1 MRHIQSNAQQK
12 SLRDSEKF
20 MTEMPTHLRHM
31 VIEKTHGP
39 IIEKI
44 SFFKQK
50 NDINKDFTT

>member
-20 MTEMPTHLRHM
+20 MTEMPNNLRHM

-44 SFFKQK
+44 SFFK
-50 NDINKDFTT
+50 